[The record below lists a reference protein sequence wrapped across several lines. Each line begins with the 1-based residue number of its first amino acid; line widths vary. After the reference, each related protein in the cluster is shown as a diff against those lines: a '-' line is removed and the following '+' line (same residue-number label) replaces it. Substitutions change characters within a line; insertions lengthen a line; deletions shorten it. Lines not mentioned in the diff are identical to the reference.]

1 MLRWFELKDTV
12 PVNIYLIR
20 MYNAASIGSVFVT
33 YNMDI
38 EKEEHIQQRKSHLTT
53 FKHLSLKFALE
64 NIY

>member
-1 MLRWFELKDTV
+1 MHPL
-12 PVNIYLIR
+12 
-20 MYNAASIGSVFVT
+20 AASIGSVFVT

-38 EKEEHIQQRKSHLTT
+38 EKEEHVQQSKSQLTT

>member
-1 MLRWFELKDTV
+1 MRRWFELKDTI

-38 EKEEHIQQRKSHLTT
+38 EKEEHVQTKQVSVNN
-53 FKHLSLKFALE
+53 F
-64 NIY
+64 